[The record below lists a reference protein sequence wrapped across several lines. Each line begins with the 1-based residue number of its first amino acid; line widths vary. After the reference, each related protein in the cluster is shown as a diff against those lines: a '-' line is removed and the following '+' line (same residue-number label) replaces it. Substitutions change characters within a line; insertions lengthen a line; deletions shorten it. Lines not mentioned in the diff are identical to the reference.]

1 MASNNYRKIP
11 IALELYSVRKQC
23 EKDFPG
29 TLRAVAEMGYE
40 GVEFAGYWDTPAR
53 EIRKTLDGL
62 GLKAAGTHIEYETL
76 LGDELK
82 KTVEFNKTIGN
93 DFLIVPGVPE
103 EQAQSAQDW
112 AKIAR
117 LLEEAAEKVAPEGMW
132 VGFHNHQNEFK
143 KYDGKTAWDVMYG
156 ATKRLVMQ
164 MDIGNAMHGGCEPI
178 SFMKKYPGRQQS
190 VHLKEYSAAKGF
202 VRIGEGDVDWKAV
215 LDFCQGSG
223 DTRWY
228 VIEFEN
234 LAFPAIESVKMCLEH
249 IRRIA
254 GALANH

>member
-1 MASNNYRKIP
+1 MFDKLVLVTRKTRLAQLLERWGSRGQARYAIERQGGDFADYQREDDAYRR
-11 IALELYSVRKQC
+11 ALATVDR
-23 EKDFPG
+23 
-29 TLRAVAEMGYE
+29 
-40 GVEFAGYWDTPAR
+40 
-53 EIRKTLDGL
+53 TLDGL
-62 GLKAAGTHIEYETL
+62 GLKAAGTHIDFETL

-112 AKIAR
+112 AKIAS

-143 KYDGKTAWDVMYG
+143 KYDGKTAWDIMYG

-164 MDIGNAMHGGCEPI
+164 MDIGNAMRGGCEPI
-178 SFMKKYPGRQQS
+178 GFMKKYPGRQQS
-190 VHLKEYSAAKGF
+190 VHLNEYSADKGF

-215 LDFCQGSG
+215 LDFCQSSG

-249 IRRIA
+249 IRPIA
-254 GALANH
+254 GVK